1 MYSILPLVL
10 VVLSSVQIIFL
21 WEEEP
26 LKTLKRIICRFLW
39 LSPITSQKKLPKKR
53 KANKLQEAGPLRCLF
68 LNLEEWNYDSEE
80 TDEEM
85 EIDMD
90 YSV

>member
-1 MYSILPLVL
+1 MTVSHYL
-10 VVLSSVQIIFL
+10 Q
-21 WEEEP
+21 
-26 LKTLKRIICRFLW
+26 R
-39 LSPITSQKKLPKKR
+39 KLPKKR
-53 KANKLQEAGPLRCLF
+53 KANKLQEAGPSRCLF
-68 LNLEEWNYDSEE
+68 LNLEECNDDSEE